1 MYEVGRAK
9 MLKKELDATG
19 SIRPTYAYPVQTIKL
34 GDGPVWVT
42 LGGEVVVDYSIR
54 LKTEIRM
61 QTGVKSVWVA
71 GYANDVMAYIP
82 SLRVLKEGG
91 YEGEGAM
98 LYYGRPGK
106 WADNVEDVIVK
117 TVHAQVQSFQSGTA
131 AAK

>member
-1 MYEVGRAK
+1 
-9 MLKKELDATG
+9 
-19 SIRPTYAYPVQTIKL
+19 
-34 GDGPVWVT
+34 
-42 LGGEVVVDYSIR
+42 VVVDYSIR

-61 QTGVKSVWVA
+61 QSGAKSVWVA

-106 WADNVEDVIVK
+106 WADNVEDVIIS
-117 TVHAQVQSFQSGTA
+117 TVQAQVKSLPVTTTST
-131 AAK
+131 K